1 MFEFLARWLPVVGS
15 QVLDTGVTVGLS
27 MAASMT
33 NVLLAFVALM
43 GSWTVLKGVLSQ
55 RGGKGFDFVKELFE
69 FMLIALIF
77 LGLLQRYGDIMGILR
92 SLFEGVAGA
101 VSSAAG
107 GPPLAEGLAAS
118 LKPLD
123 DAITTIWAA
132 MKNLPGPSTGT
143 FLDWLSPSRLGY
155 LVFAPIASIVIWLI
169 GAFLCFVFISGNIMM
184 GIGFGI
190 GPLFITLGYFKP
202 TRSFLDSWIKYIFSA
217 GLVQYVVAF
226 LAIAVKSLMG
236 LTPYLVQQI
245 GAPGDPIGEFVTGM
259 AVSMAVVVVALICA
273 GVAWLAR
280 NQAEALVRGMG
291 AMDLGAAMVGGVASV
306 AATMASGASK
316 GVSSGSSSKSAGS
329 AGGAGTTGGGTSGGP
344 GGSGGGGSGAGA
356 SAPAGA
362 AGGAATP
369 TVSPSYS
376 GSAAAQ
382 PHAAASIP
390 GAVGFGDI
398 YAVGAGAARSGS
410 GGAGADSPW
419 ANFGA
424 STGAPSPASGGSG
437 GSSQSNAAATP
448 GQGAA
453 PSAPTSSPDGATAAT
468 APSRDTQTAGTSP
481 SSITAPSSSGTNNKS
496 SALTRGLVGA
506 LTSAPLAAVAGVR
519 GFMDGRTVTL
529 RTGGPKTGGRGK
541 GVNDGAEGT
550 SATTSSKRRDGAPN
564 EAPGRPPGPGGARND
579 RGSDR
584 GAGRGQ
590 GSVPGT
596 STGEGAATG
605 ASASENAGHAA
616 RSGQAASPAMRP
628 SQAPAEPPP
637 PHRPP
642 APVQVPGPNMP
653 ADPSAADSGSPGDRK
668 E

>member
-33 NVLLAFVALM
+33 NVLLAFIALM

-236 LTPYLVQQI
+236 LTPYLVQTI

-259 AVSMAVVVVALICA
+259 AVSMAVVVVALIAA

-306 AATMASGASK
+306 AATVASGASK
-316 GVSSGSSSKSAGS
+316 GVSSGSAGKSAGS
-329 AGGAGTTGGGTSGGP
+329 AGGSAQTGGGTSGGT
-344 GGSGGGGSGAGA
+344 GGSGGGAGV
-356 SAPAGA
+356 PAGA
-362 AGGAATP
+362 ASGAATP

-376 GSAAAQ
+376 GSSVAQ

-398 YAVGAGAARSGS
+398 YAVGAGAARSTQ
-410 GGAGADSPW
+410 GGGGGDSPW
-419 ANFGA
+419 ATFGA
-424 STGAPSPASGGSG
+424 STGASSATSNGSG
-437 GSSQSNAAATP
+437 ESGNPSGAATP

-453 PSAPTSSPDGATAAT
+453 ATAPGSSTPSSSPDSASATT
-468 APSRDTQTAGTSP
+468 SPSRDGQAAGTAP
-481 SSITAPSSSGTNNKS
+481 SSITAPSSASNSKS

-506 LTSAPLAAVAGVR
+506 ITAAPLAAVAGVR

-529 RTGGPKTGGRGK
+529 RPGGPKAGGRGK
-541 GVNDGAEGT
+541 GASDGAEGAGA
-550 SATTSSKRRDGAPN
+550 ATTNKRRDNAPN

-579 RGSDR
+579 RGT
-584 GAGRGQ
+584 GRGNE
-590 GSVPGT
+590 VRN
-596 STGEGAATG
+596 GAG
-605 ASASENAGHAA
+605 ASATTNEGGAGSA
-616 RSGQAASPAMRP
+616 GQSVLTASPASRP
-628 SQAPAEPPP
+628 AQSGAEPPHP
-637 PHRPP
+637 QRPP
-642 APVQVPGPNMP
+642 GPVQVPGPNMP
-653 ADPSAADSGSPGDRK
+653 AQPSSPDNGNAGGAGHSGDHK